1 MDEYTDKKISLL
13 ILSFLFIGLVLFFCF
28 AMLFTAAG
36 YNTFSFSENAN
47 APVSDNDKITIII
60 DPGHGGEDPG
70 AVMGDI
76 KEKDINLDISL
87 LLGQLFESNGYKV
100 VYTRTEDKMLYNPG
114 EENRKKHFDLYNRV
128 LTASEYNDCVLI
140 SIHVNRFSSPKYS
153 GAQVFYSSNSPESG
167 ELANHIQKRI
177 KVLQPNNNRASKNS
191 GSSIYLLDKF
201 KGTAVLI
208 ECGFI
213 SNDSEREM
221 LCDNTYQRNFAI
233 SVYIAVT
240 EYINGEI

>member
-1 MDEYTDKKISLL
+1 MDEYTDKKISLI
-13 ILSFLFIGLVLFFCF
+13 ILSFLLIGLISFFCF

-47 APVSDNDKITIII
+47 APVSYYCKKTIII

-70 AVMGDI
+70 AVLGDI
-76 KEKDINLDISL
+76 KEKDINLGISL
-87 LLGQLFESNGYKV
+87 LIGQLFESNGYNV
-100 VYTRTEDKMLYNPG
+100 VYTRTDDRMLYNPG

-128 LTASEYNDCVLI
+128 LIASEYEDCILV
-140 SIHVNRFSSPKYS
+140 SIHVNRFSSPKYN
-153 GAQVFYSSNSPESG
+153 GAQVFYSSNSPKSE

-177 KVLQPNNNRASKNS
+177 KTLQPDNNRASKNS

-201 KGTAVLI
+201 EGTAVLI

-213 SNDSEREM
+213 SNDYEREM
-221 LCDNTYQRNFAI
+221 LCDTNYQRNFAI

-240 EYINGEI
+240 EYLNGEI